1 MDGTVMTNDIL
12 DYRVRI
18 VDEKNRINEL
28 IEECRY
34 DIYGMKHIDMNTFV
48 QDLINEAF
56 NKRDEA
62 EASGLPTYEYVLK
75 HFGIE

>member
-1 MDGTVMTNDIL
+1 MNTIVND
-12 DYRVRI
+12 YHVRI

-28 IEECRY
+28 IEECKYNVY
-34 DIYGMKHIDMNTFV
+34 DVPHIDMNMFV
-48 QDLINEAF
+48 QDLINEAL

-75 HFGIE
+75 HFGVE